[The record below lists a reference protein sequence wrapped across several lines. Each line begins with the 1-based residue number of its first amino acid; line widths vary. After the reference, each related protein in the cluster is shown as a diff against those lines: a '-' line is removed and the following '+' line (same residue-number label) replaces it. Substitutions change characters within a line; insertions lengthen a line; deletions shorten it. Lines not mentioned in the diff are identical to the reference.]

1 MLRLYVMIFLLR
13 WAVNCYEGL
22 QRTNLPPEKYLVWAR
37 TCKLLG
43 DVDPD
48 MRLEGPG
55 YECITQEYVMKL
67 LQDELE
73 VRKLW
78 IEHLGVTEHPQV
90 FHQLR
95 HIIKYMLYI
104 GSPRNVWTMSAERAM
119 GSMVSQVHSP
129 DSPDANL
136 AAILGQSVTA
146 RALAGLVQVGDEFL
160 EKAEKV
166 PHLERMSKRL
176 KKL

>member
-1 MLRLYVMIFLLR
+1 MYKGV
-13 WAVNCYEGL
+13 E
-22 QRTNLPPEKYLVWAR
+22 RTNLAADKYMVWER

-43 DVDPD
+43 DIDPD
-48 MRLEGPG
+48 MQAGGPG
-55 YECITQEYVMKL
+55 YECITQEYVKKL
-67 LQDELE
+67 LEDELE

-78 IEHLGVTEHPQV
+78 IQHLCVTEHPQV

-104 GSPRNVWTMSAERAM
+104 GSPRNVWTMGAERAM
-119 GSMVSQVHSP
+119 GSMVKQVHSP

-136 AAILGQSVTA
+136 ANILSQSDTA
-146 RALAGLVQVGDEFL
+146 RALAGLVQVGDAFL
-160 EKAEKV
+160 QNAEKV
-166 PHLERMSKRL
+166 PHLERMAKRL